1 MAIGVIATIP
11 VQEGKNDEFEA
22 VFMELAAQVLANEP
36 GCKLYTLNKGDDPL
50 TYVFMERYEDE
61 AAVEAHRKSD
71 HFRTLGRAMGE
82 HMDGPPQVLRM
93 KEV

>member
-1 MAIGVIATIP
+1 MLTTVASIKVKDGHQAQFEDIAKQL
-11 VQEGKNDEFEA
+11 VAA
-22 VFMELAAQVLANEP
+22 VNASEP

-50 TYVFMERYEDE
+50 TYVFVERYVDDD
-61 AAVEAHRKSD
+61 AVQAHRKSD

-82 HMDGPPQVLRM
+82 HMDGAPEIMRL